1 MMGIIANKSRDWIIS
16 YGQIF
21 SFSLLLK
28 EGERNNWEEGKG
40 GGRDH
45 RWIGG
50 REEEEGEGEGPHSC
64 LKPKRR

>member
-40 GGRDH
+40 GGRVLL
-45 RWIGG
+45 GG
-50 REEEEGEGEGPHSC
+50 RQRQPNVCGVDWRC
-64 LKPKRR
+64 

>member
-40 GGRDH
+40 GREG
-45 RWIGG
+45 IIG
-50 REEEEGEGEGPHSC
+50 RET
-64 LKPKRR
+64 KAA